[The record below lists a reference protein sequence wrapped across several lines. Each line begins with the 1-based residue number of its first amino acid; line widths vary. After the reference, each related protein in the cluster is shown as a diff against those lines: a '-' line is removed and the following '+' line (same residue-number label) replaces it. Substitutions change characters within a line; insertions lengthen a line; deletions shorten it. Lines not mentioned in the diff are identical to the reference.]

1 MKGKQNGVK
10 AKDKPVG
17 TAYAGGNSNAAKAL
31 HDMKDGFKSG
41 GKAKKSVGK
50 AKGVMSSAHAGRM
63 PRKSGGSV
71 MSSAASGIMRPGFS
85 GTK

>member
-1 MKGKQNGVK
+1 MKGKQVGVK
-10 AKDKPVG
+10 MKNTPV
-17 TAYAGGNSNAAKAL
+17 TNSYNANNSNAKKEL

-71 MSSAASGIMRPGFS
+71 MSSAASGTMRPGFS